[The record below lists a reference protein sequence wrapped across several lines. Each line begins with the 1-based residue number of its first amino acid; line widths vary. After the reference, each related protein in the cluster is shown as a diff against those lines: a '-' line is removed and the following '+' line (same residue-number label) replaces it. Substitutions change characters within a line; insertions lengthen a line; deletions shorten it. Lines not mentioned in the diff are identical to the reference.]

1 MTTHPLHDIRI
12 GTLVGGGADTV
23 DKLKFLLPHG
33 FESFSITFW
42 QQLGDTQLPRLAEE
56 VRKTLAGT
64 NTVISSIGVFGNPL
78 ETTEIDL
85 QTLAGWEVA
94 IDHAKDFGADI
105 VSGFTGR
112 VRGKKLDESIPR
124 FKEVFGRLADR
135 AAAKGVRLAFENCAM
150 GGDWGSGDW
159 NIAHGPDAWD
169 LMFNAVPAKH
179 IGLEWEPCHQMV
191 RLCDPFPQLDDW
203 HQRIFHIHGKDASID
218 HTRLRKYGFGASK
231 EWSWHRTPG
240 FGDSDWTAIISRLRQ
255 HQFKGSIDIEGWH
268 DPVYRGDLEYTG
280 QVHGL
285 NHLIRC
291 RGGKTPV

>member
-1 MTTHPLHDIRI
+1 MTHPLHDIRI
-12 GTLVGGGADTV
+12 GTLVGGGADTI

-42 QQLGDTQLPRLAEE
+42 QQLGDVQLPRLAEQ
-56 VRKTLAGT
+56 VRKTLDGT
-64 NTVISSIGVFGNPL
+64 NTVISTIGVFGNPL

-85 QTLAGWEVA
+85 KTLAGWEAA

-112 VRGKKLDESIPR
+112 LRGKKLPESIAR
-124 FKEVFGRLADR
+124 YKQVFGRLADR

-150 GGDWGSGDW
+150 GGDWNSGDW
-159 NIAHGPDAWD
+159 NIAHGPDAWQ
-169 LMFNAVPAKH
+169 LMFDALPAKH

-191 RLCDPFPQLDDW
+191 RLCDPIPQLDDW
-203 HQRIFHIHGKDASID
+203 AERIFHIHGKDATID
-218 HTRLRKYGFGASK
+218 HQRIARYGIGASK
-231 EWSWHRTPG
+231 DWSWHRTPG
-240 FGDSDWTAIISRLRQ
+240 FGDSDWTRIISKLRMNG
-255 HQFKGSIDIEGWH
+255 FKGSIDIEGWH

-285 NHLIRC
+285 NHLVRC
-291 RGGKTPV
+291 RGGKTAI